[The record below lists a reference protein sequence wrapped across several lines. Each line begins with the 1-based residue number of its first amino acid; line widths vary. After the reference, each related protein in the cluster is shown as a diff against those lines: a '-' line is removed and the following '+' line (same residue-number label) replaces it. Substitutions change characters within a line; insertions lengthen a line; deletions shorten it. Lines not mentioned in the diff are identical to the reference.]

1 MNSRSLTDNRQISR
15 NRDLAALAFEQHA
28 ERRSSSAQNTAS
40 ISGARGEIGK
50 RRAAER
56 NRVGTV
62 VVTMRLGSKGGC
74 LHGVAVTF
82 EAPLYPWIHACA
94 EKSDAPCSRMCEIA
108 AE

>member
-1 MNSRSLTDNRQISR
+1 
-15 NRDLAALAFEQHA
+15 
-28 ERRSSSAQNTAS
+28 
-40 ISGARGEIGK
+40 
-50 RRAAER
+50 
-56 NRVGTV
+56 
-62 VVTMRLGSKGGC
+62 VTMRLGSKGGC